1 MGIDDT
7 LDAMTKSSE
16 KALSP
21 IDAVRTLKSYIDIQ
35 HFVEFIASAT
45 PNEIELISRCIQ
57 AIKQG
62 NNSCSAHLVAFSHSI
77 DEMLHAGGWTK
88 EELDNV
94 ASLQADL
101 VKSALLESLTLK
113 AGQTIM
119 AAAIA
124 EIRGD
129 NTLTYSQ
136 MSKKLVDAEA
146 SQAAI
151 DEKTGVA
158 SKKKALAT
166 KKEEEK
172 DDKKGDDNDKE
183 QPSWKRGNR

>member
-62 NNSCSAHLVAFSHSI
+62 FLSDCDL
-77 DEMLHAGGWTK
+77 DETVESTETIESMREWP
-88 EELDNV
+88 E
-94 ASLQADL
+94 
-101 VKSALLESLTLK
+101 LLEFINRWMMSL
-113 AGQTIM
+113 
-119 AAAIA
+119 
-124 EIRGD
+124 
-129 NTLTYSQ
+129 
-136 MSKKLVDAEA
+136 
-146 SQAAI
+146 
-151 DEKTGVA
+151 
-158 SKKKALAT
+158 
-166 KKEEEK
+166 
-172 DDKKGDDNDKE
+172 
-183 QPSWKRGNR
+183 